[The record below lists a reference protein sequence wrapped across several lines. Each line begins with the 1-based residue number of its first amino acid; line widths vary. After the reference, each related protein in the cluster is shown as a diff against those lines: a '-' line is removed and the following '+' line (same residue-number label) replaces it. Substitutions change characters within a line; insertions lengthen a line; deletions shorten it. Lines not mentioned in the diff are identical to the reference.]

1 MRQHPVTLLLA
12 FDDQVRRDQAQS
24 AAFLHRRDRR
34 YALDCQQANRR
45 PSVAGWLQHIQ
56 PHRTPGPDDDR
67 RLRTWRRVSRLLL
80 PVGAVLGIL
89 TMLGLLFYDG
99 SQQINVTVIIGFI
112 ALQGLLA
119 LATTIQALVGW
130 RPWGRLLSPRRDA
143 DDRPTALDGLQPQLA
158 ACTAQQTA
166 LVFTLFAWLTLMGL
180 VVVQDLAFGWSTTLR
195 ASAETYAGLVQSL
208 AAPWQHLWP
217 AAYPSLAL
225 VEQTQFYRLGETAI
239 NEPAR
244 YGDWWPF
251 VSMLWLTYAVLPRLL
266 LALFAR
272 IHLRWQARRQLRRH
286 PGRSALWHRFDTPI
300 VESVAEADDSHRE
313 AVSQPGNALHTLP
326 PGHALI
332 RWAGTATH
340 NEPAIRGLLAQP
352 DAPIVSAGGTLS
364 LAEDHDVI
372 RQLAAGRDPV
382 ILLTRAWEP
391 PTGELAD
398 FLHDA
403 RLTWSRE
410 RLIALLPVGG
420 EVPLEPASSPQLAQW
435 QRFAERQ
442 QDANL
447 WVCRLPE
454 HTEGVRRHG

>member
-24 AAFLHRRDRR
+24 AMFLHRRDRR
-34 YALDCQQANRR
+34 YALNCQGAGRQ
-45 PSVAGWLQHIQ
+45 PSVAGWLRHIQ
-56 PHRTPGPDDDR
+56 PHRAPGQGNDR
-67 RLRTWRRVSRLLL
+67 RLRTWRRLSGWLL

-99 SQQINVTVIIGFI
+99 SQQINITVIIGFV

-119 LATTIQALVGW
+119 LATTVQALVGW
-130 RPWGRLLSPRRDA
+130 RPWGRLLSPRRAAGDA
-143 DDRPTALDGLQPQLA
+143 PTALDALQPQLA
-158 ACTAQQTA
+158 ACTAQQMA
-166 LVFTLFAWLTLMGL
+166 LAFTLFAWLTLMTL

-195 ASAETYAGLVQSL
+195 TSADSYTALVQAL

-217 AAYPSLAL
+217 AAYPSLEL
-225 VEQTQFYRLGETAI
+225 VTQTQFYRLGDTAI

-272 IHLRWQARRQLRRH
+272 LHLRWQARRLLRQH
-286 PGRSALWHRFDTPI
+286 PGRRALRHRFDTPV
-300 VESVAEADDSHRE
+300 VESVAAADDSHRE
-313 AVSQPGNALHTLP
+313 AVSQPGSALHNLP
-326 PGHALI
+326 PGQALI
-332 RWAGTATH
+332 RWAGTAT
-340 NEPAIRGLLAQP
+340 NSEPAIRGLLAQP
-352 DAPIVSAGGTLS
+352 DAPVFNAGGTAS
-364 LAEDHDVI
+364 LAEDQQVI
-372 RQLAAGRDPV
+372 QSLAGHHDPV

-403 RLTWSRE
+403 RRAWSKE

-420 EVPLEPASSPQLAQW
+420 ESPLAPASPLQLAQW

-442 QDANL
+442 QDGNL
-447 WVCRLPE
+447 WVCRLPDN
-454 HTEGVRRHG
+454 TQGVRRHG